1 MNSAGNANA
10 PTSATTSSSAPASAA
25 ATATNPGELSEAQFL
40 QQQAQLAKDAVA
52 RTFQQFTAGLG
63 QGANPVEWAREYP
76 WISVGAAAALG
87 FVAANMLIPT
97 KEDQALK
104 KLARLERALSSP
116 PPPVVDGS
124 TPDKDPAKHGML
136 YGLMNQTLKA
146 IQPAI
151 ISAITAHVAKNEPKN
166 AQQAPAGSAAS
177 PQGRGP
183 GAV

>member
-25 ATATNPGELSEAQFL
+25 AAATANPGELSEAQFL
-40 QQQAQLAKDAVA
+40 QQQAELAKEAIA
-52 RTFQQFTAGLG
+52 RTFKQVTAGLG

-76 WISVGAAAALG
+76 WASVGAAAVAG
-87 FVAANMLIPT
+87 FVAANVLIPS

-104 KLARLERALSSP
+104 KLARLERALSAP
-116 PPPVVDGS
+116 PPPVVDGA
-124 TPDKDPAKHGML
+124 TPDKDPARHGVL
-136 YGLMNQTLKA
+136 YGLMNQALKA

-151 ISAITAHVAKNEPKN
+151 ISAITAHVAKNEPSN
-166 AQQAPAGSAAS
+166 GQPQSAPPPSGA
-177 PQGRGP
+177 GP